1 MASRSCSRSGY
12 TDNTSLING
21 DGTDAVTDSVKE
33 ADETDEEV
41 EEVESTENNTD
52 STDPF
57 DKGEDEA
64 SEIIKDSA
72 KEDSEDEEVAETE
85 ASEDNAD
92 GTDSSEKDDE
102 SEKIEIPTDSTKEG
116 DKDEEVEVKEGEDG
130 EETETPED
138 SVDGDSSKKGDKDE
152 KVEISTDSGKD
163 EEEVDED
170 GSTNA
175 VANEDGSADTHGCE
189 DEHYDEAQRQTDE
202 FVMAYLRQRD
212 LGSAAEDVSE
222 WIQRATSGG
231 AVVTSVPP
239 PFPVHVSSSATAG
252 SISSLSRGI
261 SNTSS
266 IAKTKAMEDPKKDL
280 YHTNGVYVSGQ
291 RNLKDDDAKYQG
303 NNAEICNDSIFSE
316 SANNDGG
323 EKKSYVEQIILQR
336 VARYAIRA
344 STDTSISGT
353 AGENAQNIDVE
364 AGMTTS
370 STGNS
375 DAGTPVA
382 AEATTAIGS
391 ESDAETNTSRTSG
404 TNGPAESEA
413 GITTNTGNSDVGSS
427 VAVATASAVSS
438 ESDIEAGNRSWP
450 DLQRSITES
459 AADVR
464 PGAYTVGNSQSQ
476 PNGPERRPVLRR
488 LLSRYQS
495 EDDVAEAETESSNSV
510 AEVAGESQSD
520 TVVTVVEATI
530 VDDVVVEARV
540 VEKDDGARGWSKR
553 CTLAASLTVLAVI
566 ALISG
571 IVVGLDNRSEL
582 PPDIATILAIG
593 EGEACVNTNPT
604 KCACYNGDGYLG
616 TINTTAAGKP
626 CQRWDS
632 LTPHDHKTL
641 LSERYPNLDENYCR
655 STDSGASPWCYTT
668 DPDSRWEYCTVPQCE
683 SYTVPIALS
692 EVESFPPIDPFC
704 SQDSR
709 QPEETTSGLYLDGIS
724 NHVVIT
730 NSSFT
735 ALNLAGG
742 PFTIETW
749 VKPSEKSDFS
759 TILSN
764 KEAGAGNSG
773 FIFSINAW
781 EQSNARLYFEGTY
794 SRMASSVSLQW
805 DMWQHVAVT
814 YDGESSLIFYL
825 DGDQIPHYPTDGYY
839 APLSIK
845 RSYLDTKIGE
855 IARYYDGAVTAQY
868 NSHFKGLIDEL
879 RVWNHVRSPHDI
891 RLSMDCEGVASEP
904 GLLAYY
910 QFNEERKQLSADRLV
925 VHDSSPNGNNGVIID
940 DTARIQENGDNFGEI
955 AQGSRY
961 TQGIALCTECSSI

>member
-1 MASRSCSRSGY
+1 MASRSYSRSGY
-12 TDNTSLING
+12 TDITSLING
-21 DGTDAVTDSVKE
+21 DGTDATTDSVKE
-33 ADETDEEV
+33 VDETDEDV
-41 EEVESTENNTD
+41 EEIESTENNTD
-52 STDPF
+52 SSDPF
-57 DKGEDEA
+57 DTGEDEA
-64 SEIIKDSA
+64 SEIIKDST

-85 ASEDNAD
+85 VNEDNAD
-92 GTDSSEKDDE
+92 GIDSSVKDDE
-102 SEKIEIPTDSTKEG
+102 NEKIEIPTDSTKEG
-116 DKDEEVEVKEGEDG
+116 DKDEEVEVKEGEDC
-130 EETETPED
+130 EETQTTED
-138 SVDGDSSKKGDKDE
+138 SVDGDSSKKGDTDE
-152 KVEISTDSGKD
+152 KVESSTDSGKD

-170 GSTNA
+170 RSTNA

-189 DEHYDEAQRQTDE
+189 DEHDDEAQRQTDE
-202 FVMAYLRQRD
+202 FVLAYLRQRD
-212 LGSAAEDVSE
+212 LSSAAEDVSK
-222 WIQRATSGG
+222 WIQRATNGG

-252 SISSLSRGI
+252 SISSPNRGI
-261 SNTSS
+261 GNTSS
-266 IAKTKAMEDPKKDL
+266 IAKTKAMEDPKKDP

-291 RNLKDDDAKYQG
+291 RNLKYDDAKYQG
-303 NNAEICNDSIFSE
+303 DNASMEMCNDSIFSE
-316 SANNDGG
+316 STNNDAGG
-323 EKKSYVEQIILQR
+323 KMSYVEQIILQR
-336 VARYAIRA
+336 VARYA
-344 STDTSISGT
+344 DTSISGT
-353 AGENAQNIDVE
+353 TGENAQNIDVE

-382 AEATTAIGS
+382 TEATTAISS
-391 ESDAETNTSRTSG
+391 ESGTETNTSYTSG
-404 TNGPAESEA
+404 TNVPAEA
-413 GITTNTGNSDVGSS
+413 GADITANTGNSDVGSS

-438 ESDIEAGNRSWP
+438 ESDIEAGDLSWP

-459 AADVR
+459 AADIR
-464 PGAYTVGNSQSQ
+464 PGAYAVGNSQSQ
-476 PNGPERRPVLRR
+476 PNGPERRPELRR

-530 VDDVVVEARV
+530 VDDVVVEASV
-540 VEKDDGARGWSKR
+540 VGKDDGARGWSKR

-571 IVVGLDNRSEL
+571 IVVGLDNGSEL
-582 PPDIATILAIG
+582 PPDIAAILALG

-616 TINTTAAGKP
+616 TINTTASGVP

-632 LTPHDHKTL
+632 QTPHQHTME
-641 LSERYPNLDENYCR
+641 LSERHPNLDENYCR
-655 STDSGASPWCYTT
+655 STDSYPSPWCYTA
-668 DPDSRWEYCTVPQCE
+668 DPDTRWEYCTVPQCE

-692 EVESFPPIDPFC
+692 EVESFPPSDPFC

-764 KEAGAGNSG
+764 KEAGAGKSG

-781 EQSNARLYFEGTY
+781 KQSNARLYFEGTY

-805 DMWQHVAVT
+805 DIWQHVAVT

-855 IARYYDGAVTAQY
+855 VARYYDGAITAEN
-868 NSHFKGLIDEL
+868 NSHFKGVIDEL

-910 QFNEERKQLSADRLV
+910 QFNEERKQQSADRLV

-940 DTARIQENGDNFGEI
+940 DTAQIQENGDNFGEI
-955 AQGSRY
+955 SQGSRY
-961 TQGIALCTECSSI
+961 TQGIALCTDCSSI